1 MPEEQQ
7 TIGSGFTEG
16 ELQFASFWVRNQVI
30 IRKVTYVVVIALN
43 ALFWGYAIWG
53 FIDAYA
59 ISYPRESRITQE
71 IAENAFIAQQLQSNK
86 PRSIQ
91 TRSVTVFEGTDG
103 RYDMVIPIENPN
115 EEWYAE
121 FTYRFNFSG
130 EQTPLRSGYA
140 LPKVPT
146 YLGEY
151 GYTPE
156 TTGGRSAALT
166 VDSIHWM
173 RVQPEVVGA
182 SYADWLE
189 DRSSFVIDDITYRK
203 DVKVGNKNVG
213 RTSFVFKNPTAYG
226 YWSIGL
232 HILLY
237 RGDSPVAAT
246 YLTLREVKPGEER
259 QVDVDWFE
267 NLPSITETQITT
279 DINYFDD
286 SNYLP
291 TSRF

>member
-1 MPEEQQ
+1 MPEDQS
-7 TIGSGFTEG
+7 IGSGFTEG

-30 IRKVTYVVVIALN
+30 IRKITLIVTIGLN
-43 ALFWGYAIWG
+43 VLFWGYALWG

-71 IAENAFIAQQLQSNK
+71 IAENSFIAQQLQSNK

-103 RYDMVIPIENPN
+103 RYDMIVPIENPN

-121 FTYRFNFSG
+121 FTYRFNFGG
-130 EQTPLRSGYA
+130 EQTPLRSGYS
-140 LPKVPT
+140 LPGVPAF
-146 YLGEY
+146 LGEY
-151 GYTPE
+151 GYKPE
-156 TTGGRSAALT
+156 KAGGRTAALT
-166 VDSIHWM
+166 VDSIHWK
-173 RVQPEVVGA
+173 RVTPEVVGA
-182 SYADWLE
+182 SYEDWLKE
-189 DRSSFVIDDITYRK
+189 RSSFVVENLTYRS

-213 RTSFVFKNPTAYG
+213 RSSFVFKNPTAYG

-232 HILLY
+232 HILLF
-237 RGDSPVAAT
+237 RGESPVAAT
-246 YLTLREVKPGEER
+246 YVTLREVRPGETR
-259 QVDVDWFE
+259 DVDVDWFD
-267 NLPSITETQITT
+267 NVASVTETQITP

-286 SNYLP
+286 SAYLP